1 VTCPMA
7 QAHRRPC
14 ARPPS
19 ALPLLQAG
27 RRRDRSRPGGAT
39 EHLRAPVLA
48 CTDPAAQRPIFART
62 LPAAPW
68 TPLKLPRDK
77 TSADCGV
84 KGVTSL
90 TNRCRRRTH
99 DR

>member
-1 VTCPMA
+1 
-7 QAHRRPC
+7 
-14 ARPPS
+14 
-19 ALPLLQAG
+19 
-27 RRRDRSRPGGAT
+27 
-39 EHLRAPVLA
+39 
-48 CTDPAAQRPIFART
+48 
-62 LPAAPW
+62 
-68 TPLKLPRDK
+68 LKLPRDK